1 MRTICIIGTCKVT
14 FCVPMGCLGADKS
27 LVCYASGMINA
38 VLRKTHRFQN
48 VCRFHFF
55 NCGSLQRPTE
65 GLFLVLTHSFSSGI

>member
-1 MRTICIIGTCKVT
+1 MRTVCI
-14 FCVPMGCLGADKS
+14 MGRLGADKS

-55 NCGSLQRPTE
+55 NCGSLQRPTDLQWCKCLPTLTPLR
-65 GLFLVLTHSFSSGI
+65 GPNQFLHFT